1 MSNSAE
7 PAPTG
12 RTPPCEV
19 DQPMSRRSGAAAF
32 LQRVWARTPWWLAVI
47 LVYGLSR
54 VWGWIV
60 FTVVGRQQGP
70 GPWGDGALSY
80 LHFVDIWD
88 ADWYHRIF
96 SDGYPAQIP
105 RDVMGHAEQ
114 NQWAFYPVQ
123 PFLVR
128 GIDTLTGSGWSPTA
142 ATVSLFAGF
151 GAALVLYKIFDG
163 VPALS
168 TLRWTNGVGK
178 APLWAVAVVAFN
190 PVAPVLQTPYSEAL
204 HLLFLSLA
212 ILAVVRDKALLAAL
226 FTVLMALTRPTGVP
240 FAAALGVW
248 WLWRSVM
255 SVRRGE
261 RRWYQCADRWF
272 VVALIGC
279 AAALSWPA
287 IAWAVTGEFTAYTDT
302 ETAWR
307 ADNHVVPI
315 LPWVDRGVD
324 LFGPV
329 VGVAALVIMVV
340 GVVVLLRSRVV
351 KESLPFFSR
360 VWIAAYGV
368 YLLLVLHPQSSTF
381 RLLLPWALL
390 AGPLVHVSE
399 SKAYRTLLIIT
410 GAILQLVWV
419 GWLWHWKQLPG
430 GGDYPP

>member
-1 MSNSAE
+1 MSSPSDQAPVGE
-7 PAPTG
+7 PVP
-12 RTPPCEV
+12 RVTPESTRPGAGIV
-19 DQPMSRRSGAAAF
+19 ARFRRA
-32 LQRVWARTPWWLAVI
+32 WAVTPWWLAVV

-54 VWGWIV
+54 VWGWVV

-80 LHFVDIWD
+80 LQFVDIWD
-88 ADWYHRIF
+88 SDWYHRIF
-96 SDGYPAQIP
+96 SEGYPAQIP
-105 RDVMGHAEQ
+105 RDVFGHAEQ
-114 NQWAFYPVQ
+114 NQWAFYPVH

-128 GIDTLTGSGWSPTA
+128 GIDALTGSGWSLTA
-142 ATVSLFAGF
+142 ATVSLLAGF
-151 GAALVLYKIFDG
+151 GAALVLYKIFDA
-163 VPALS
+163 VPALRES
-168 TLRWTNGVGK
+168 RWVNNVGK

-190 PVAPVLQTPYSEAL
+190 PVAPVLQTPYAESL

-212 ILAVVRDKALLAAL
+212 ILAVVRNRALPAAA
-226 FTVLMALTRPTGVP
+226 FTVLMALTRPTGVA

-248 WLWRSVM
+248 WLWRSVV

-261 RRWYQCADRWF
+261 RTWYQCADRWL
-272 VVALIGC
+272 VVALIAC

-287 IAWAVTGEFTAYTDT
+287 IAWAVTGDLTAYTET

-307 ADNHVVPI
+307 SDNRVIPI
-315 LPWVDRGVD
+315 LPWVDRGIN

-329 VGVAALVIMVV
+329 
-340 GVVVLLRSRVV
+340 GVVAPVVLVVAVVLLLRSRVV
-351 KESLPFFSR
+351 KESLPFFVR
-360 VWIAAYGV
+360 VWIAAYGA

-399 SKAYRTLLIIT
+399 SKAYRTLLIIF

>member
-1 MSNSAE
+1 MSSSSDSAPVGGTSPRVDTE
-7 PAPTG
+7 PTRPRAG
-12 RTPPCEV
+12 I
-19 DQPMSRRSGAAAF
+19 AAQ
-32 LQRVWARTPWWLAVI
+32 LQRAWAVTPWWLAVL

-54 VWGWIV
+54 AWGWIV

-80 LHFVDIWD
+80 LQFVDIWD
-88 ADWYHRIF
+88 SDWYHRIF
-96 SDGYPAQIP
+96 SEGYPAQIP
-105 RDVMGHAEQ
+105 RDVFGHAEQ
-114 NQWAFYPVQ
+114 NQWAFYPVH

-128 GIDTLTGSGWSPTA
+128 GIDAVTGSGWALTA
-142 ATVSLFAGF
+142 ATVSLLAGF
-151 GAALVLYKIFDG
+151 GAALVLYKIFDA
-163 VPALS
+163 VPALRGS
-168 TLRWTNGVGK
+168 RWANGVGK

-212 ILAVVRDKALLAAL
+212 ILAVVRDRALLAAV
-226 FTVLMALTRPTGVP
+226 FTVIMALTRPTGVA

-248 WLWRSVM
+248 WLWRSVV
-255 SVRRGE
+255 SVRCGE
-261 RRWYQCADRWF
+261 RAWYQCADRWL
-272 VVALIGC
+272 VVVLIAC

-287 IAWAVTGEFTAYTDT
+287 IAWAVTGEFTAYTET

-307 ADNHVVPI
+307 ADNRVIPI
-315 LPWVDRGVD
+315 LPWVDRGVN

-329 VGVAALVIMVV
+329 
-340 GVVVLLRSRVV
+340 GVVAPVVLVVAVVLMLRSRVV
-351 KESLPFFSR
+351 KESLPFFVR